1 MEQGVFLP
9 KKVILNQFSYQTTK
23 TRPYNVK
30 KKKNQ
35 KKPLKLVHK
44 HKSKSK
50 AKSSP
55 KLYLL
60 QFYFIFCNFKEKN
73 TLMELPPIK

>member
-30 KKKNQ
+30 KKPE
-35 KKPLKLVHK
+35 KPSKTCTQTQIQI
-44 HKSKSK
+44 KSKILS
-50 AKSSP
+50 
-55 KLYLL
+55 
-60 QFYFIFCNFKEKN
+60 
-73 TLMELPPIK
+73 